1 MKIRKAIIPAAGL
14 GTRFLPATK
23 SQPKEMLPI
32 VDKPCIQYLVEEAV
46 ASGITEIIIIT
57 AEGKQSIEDYFDI
70 SPKLISHLEKNGKQ
84 KAIRELE
91 KIEKMAKFSYVR
103 QPKPLGDGHAILCAK
118 EFVKNEPFAVL
129 FGDDI
134 YDSKTPAIA
143 QLIKE
148 YEKLGSP
155 IIGLHKIGK
164 KDSEKYGIVECEQ
177 EKAKNHIHQLHKIKS
192 LVEKPKPSKAPS
204 NLAIIGKYIVTPEL
218 LKDLEKTVSL
228 QTEATGRGRRQS
240 EDLALPVRTQPS
252 LQNKEIRLIDGMRK
266 FIKHSPIYGYEIS
279 GARFDTGD
287 KLGYLKAVTHFA
299 LKHKELSG
307 EYLRFLKSI
316 KK

>member
-46 ASGITEIIIIT
+46 ASGIEEIIIIT
-57 AEGKQSIEDYFDI
+57 AEGKKSIEDFFDI
-70 SPKLISHLEKNGKQ
+70 SPKLISHLEKNGKH

-91 KIEKMAKFSYVR
+91 KIEKMAKFSFVH
-103 QPKPLGDGHAILCAK
+103 QHKPLGDGHAILCAK
-118 EFVKNEPFAVL
+118 EFVKDEPFAVL

-134 YDSKTPAIA
+134 YDSKPPAIA
-143 QLIKE
+143 QLIKQF
-148 YEKLGSP
+148 EKLQTP
-155 IIGLHKIGK
+155 IIGLHKIDK
-164 KDSEKYGIVECEQ
+164 KDSGKYGIIECVEN
-177 EKAKNHIHQLHKIKS
+177 KKHSHAKSLHQVKN
-192 LVEKPKPSKAPS
+192 LVEKPTPANAPS

-218 LKDLEKTVSL
+218 LKDLEK
-228 QTEATGRGRRQS
+228 S
-240 EDLALPVRTQPS
+240 ESGTKD
-252 LQNKEIRLIDGMRK
+252 KEIRLIDGMCR

-307 EYLRFLKSI
+307 EYLKFLKGL
-316 KK
+316 KR

>member
-46 ASGITEIIIIT
+46 ASGIEEIIIIT

-70 SPKLISHLEKNGKQ
+70 SSKLNSHLAKSGKH

-91 KIEKMAKFSYVR
+91 KIEKMAKFRFVR
-103 QPKPLGDGHAILCAK
+103 QPAPRGDGHAILCAK
-118 EFVKNEPFAVL
+118 EFVKDEPFAVL

-134 YDSKTPAIA
+134 YDSKVPAIK

-148 YEKLGSP
+148 YERLGTP
-155 IIGLHKIGK
+155 IIGLHKIDK
-164 KDSEKYGIVECEQ
+164 KDSEKYGMVDT
-177 EKAKNHIHQLHKIKS
+177 KGKNGKSFKIKS

-218 LKDLEKTVSL
+218 LKDLAAAE
-228 QTEATGRGRRQS
+228 S
-240 EDLALPVRTQPS
+240 ESKDR
-252 LQNKEIRLIDGMRK
+252 EIRLIDGMRE
-266 FIKHSPIYGYEIS
+266 FIKHSPIHGFEID
-279 GARFDTGD
+279 GERFDTGD

-307 EYLRFLKSI
+307 EYLKFLKSI

>member
-46 ASGITEIIIIT
+46 QSGIEEIIIIT
-57 AEGKQSIEDYFDI
+57 AEGKKSIEDFFDI
-70 SPKLISHLEKNGKQ
+70 SPKLISHLEKNGKL

-91 KIEKMAKFSYVR
+91 KIEKMAKFHYVR

-118 EFVKNEPFAVL
+118 HLVKDEPFAVL

-134 YDSKTPAIA
+134 YDSKPPAIA
-143 QLIKE
+143 QLIQQF
-148 YEKLGSP
+148 EKLHTP
-155 IIGLHKIGK
+155 IIGLHKIDK
-164 KDSEKYGIVECEQ
+164 KDSDKYGIIECVENKKHSHTKSLHQ
-177 EKAKNHIHQLHKIKS
+177 VKN
-192 LVEKPKPSKAPS
+192 LVEKPKPANAPS

-218 LKDLEKTVSL
+218 LKDLEKSKSGTK
-228 QTEATGRGRRQS
+228 
-240 EDLALPVRTQPS
+240 D
-252 LQNKEIRLIDGMRK
+252 KEIRLIDGMSR

-279 GARFDTGD
+279 GSRFDTGD

-307 EYLRFLKSI
+307 EYLKFLKWLRR
-316 KK
+316 